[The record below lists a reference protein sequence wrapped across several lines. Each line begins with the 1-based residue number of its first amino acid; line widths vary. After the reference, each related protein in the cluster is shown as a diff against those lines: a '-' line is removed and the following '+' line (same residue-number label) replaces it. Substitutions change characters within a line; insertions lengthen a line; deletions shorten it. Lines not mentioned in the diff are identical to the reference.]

1 MLKSLSVENFA
12 VTKKAHLDFGQGFC
26 ALTGETGAGKSM
38 LVDAL
43 TAALG
48 SRAESAWVREG
59 CSRATVSAV
68 FEAGDGAKAWLLSHG
83 IDCEDGEV
91 SLRRLVEAGG
101 RSKAWINGVSV
112 SAAELREV
120 GSLLAAIHGQH
131 ESVALLGAKSQ
142 RDHLDA
148 FAKNSS
154 LLSAVGELHAA
165 WQEAKRS
172 ALEAKAQAEGLQR
185 EKSQLAWEIDELV
198 KIGPKEG
205 EWERLGEL
213 HSRLAQAV
221 DIQEA
226 CEAAINELVEDDG
239 AICSRLGKMAKQLGN
254 LPDPALRE
262 VAAALAQASEIV
274 SDASRDLGR
283 FREGGMDSDMDVR
296 AIDERLGA
304 FHEAARKLRI
314 GAEEL
319 PRKLADSQQRMAL
332 LDKGLDVA
340 KLEAQEAAAL
350 LALAKECAKLT
361 ASREAAAGKLGKAAS
376 ANLAKLGMGRAA
388 IVVKMEPMAP
398 GVDGAD
404 LIEFAMAG
412 HEGAKPLPLSKC
424 ASGGELARL
433 GLALCAASVEQD
445 QPGCM
450 VFDEVDAGIG
460 GPTAT
465 KVGQMLGALGA
476 RGQTLAVTHLPQVA
490 AQAVAHYA
498 VGKGDGPDGPQSI
511 VRFVAGEERVV
522 EIARMLGD
530 GSSNSAAEHARE
542 LLGSRISAS
551 PMATGAPL

>member
-48 SRAESAWVREG
+48 SRADSAWVRQG
-59 CSRATVSAV
+59 CSKAMVSAV
-68 FEAGDGAKAWLLSHG
+68 FEAGEGAKSWMLSKG
-83 IDCEDGEV
+83 IECEDGEV
-91 SLRRLVEAGG
+91 SLRRLVEAEG

-112 SAAELREV
+112 SAAELREI
-120 GSLLAAIHGQH
+120 GSFLAAIHGQH

-148 FAKNSS
+148 YAKNSDI
-154 LLSAVGELHAA
+154 LALVARLHASWVDFKRIA
-165 WQEAKRS
+165 AEAKI
-172 ALEAKAQAEGLQR
+172 QAEGLQR
-185 EKSQLAWEIDELV
+185 EKSQLAWEIDELL
-198 KIGPKEG
+198 KIAPQEG

-213 HSRLAQAV
+213 HSRLAQAA
-221 DIQEA
+221 DINEA

-239 AICSRLGKMAKQLGN
+239 AICSRLGKMSRQLGN
-254 LPDPALRE
+254 LPDPVLRE
-262 VAAALAQASEIV
+262 VGAALAQAAEIV
-274 SDASRDLGR
+274 SDASRDLSR
-283 FREGGMDSDMDVR
+283 FRDGGMESDMDVR
-296 AIDERLGA
+296 SIDARLGA
-304 FHEAARKLRI
+304 FHEASRKLRI
-314 GAEEL
+314 GPEDL
-319 PRKLADSQQRMAL
+319 PRKLAESQERMAL
-332 LDKGLDVA
+332 LDKGLDVG
-340 KLEAQEAAAL
+340 KLEADADTAL
-350 LALAKECAKLT
+350 RALEKACATLT
-361 ASREAAAGKLGKAAS
+361 ASRVGAAGKLGKAAS
-376 ANLAKLGMGRAA
+376 GNLGKLGMGKAMI
-388 IVVKMEPMAP
+388 IVNMEAKTPSA
-398 GVDGAD
+398 DGAD
-404 LIEFAMAG
+404 VIEFAMAG

-465 KVGQMLGALGA
+465 KVGQMLGLLGSK
-476 RGQTLAVTHLPQVA
+476 GQTLAVTHLPQVA
-490 AQAVAHYA
+490 AQATAHYA

-511 VRFVAGEERVV
+511 VRFVSGEERVI

-530 GSSNSAAEHARE
+530 GSSSSAVEHAKE
-542 LLGSRISAS
+542 LLGPRAGSAR
-551 PMATGAPL
+551 

>member
-48 SRAESAWVREG
+48 SRADSAWVRQG
-59 CSRATVSAV
+59 CSKAMVSAV
-68 FEAGDGAKAWLLSHG
+68 FEAGEGAKSWLLSKG
-83 IDCEDGEV
+83 IECEDGEV
-91 SLRRLVEAGG
+91 SLRRLVEAEG

-112 SAAELREV
+112 SAAELREI
-120 GSLLAAIHGQH
+120 GSFLAAIHGQH

-148 FAKNSS
+148 YAKNSDI
-154 LLSAVGELHAA
+154 LVLVARLHASWVDSKRIA
-165 WQEAKRS
+165 AEAKI
-172 ALEAKAQAEGLQR
+172 QAEGLQR
-185 EKSQLAWEIDELV
+185 EKSQLAWEIDELL
-198 KIGPKEG
+198 KIAPQEG

-213 HSRLAQAV
+213 HSRLAQAA
-221 DIQEA
+221 DINEA

-239 AICSRLGKMAKQLGN
+239 AICSRLGKMSRQLGN
-254 LPDPALRE
+254 LPDPVLRE
-262 VAAALAQASEIV
+262 VGAALAQAAEIV
-274 SDASRDLGR
+274 SDASRDLSR
-283 FREGGMDSDMDVR
+283 FRDGGMDSDMDVR
-296 AIDERLGA
+296 SIDARLGA
-304 FHEAARKLRI
+304 FHEASRKLRI
-314 GAEEL
+314 GPEDL
-319 PRKLADSQQRMAL
+319 PRKLAESQERMAL
-332 LDKGLDVA
+332 LDKGLDVG
-340 KLEAQEAAAL
+340 KLEADAEAALRAL
-350 LALAKECAKLT
+350 EKACAALS
-361 ASREAAAGKLGKAAS
+361 ASRAGAAGKLGKAAS
-376 ANLAKLGMGRAA
+376 GNLGKLGMGKAMI
-388 IVVKMEPMAP
+388 IVNMEAKAP
-398 GVDGAD
+398 SVDGAD
-404 LIEFAMAG
+404 VIEFAMAG

-465 KVGQMLGALGA
+465 KVGQMLGLLGA
-476 RGQTLAVTHLPQVA
+476 KGQTLAVTHLPQVA
-490 AQAVAHYA
+490 AQATAHYA

-511 VRFVAGEERVV
+511 VRFVSGEERVI

-530 GSSNSAAEHARE
+530 GSSSSAVEHAKE
-542 LLGSRISAS
+542 LLGPRVAS
-551 PMATGAPL
+551 IR